1 MHHELIYFCFYSFGV
16 DGLKNFIIQDDKKV
30 IQKILFG
37 TEQLPRTDNK
47 ITLVNVKFSLNACKN
62 LTKNEPDNLS
72 DKARDFFYFIQSF
85 GNKLKLRDFVNL
97 WVVEDCIQDLNTV
110 TCDIFQIYF
119 YDNLFNP
126 DTDSKIQNETKLNK
140 KTKKELTT
148 TLTNTT

>member
-72 DKARDFFYFIQSF
+72 NKARDFFYFIQSF

-119 YDNLFNP
+119 DDNLFNP

>member
-1 MHHELIYFCFYSFGV
+1 MNHELIYFCFYSFGV

-72 DKARDFFYFIQSF
+72 NKARDFFYFIQSF

>member
-1 MHHELIYFCFYSFGV
+1 MNHELIYFCFYSFGV
-16 DGLKNFIIQDDKKV
+16 DSLKNFIIQDDKKV

-47 ITLVNVKFSLNACKN
+47 ITLVNVKFSLNARKN

>member
-1 MHHELIYFCFYSFGV
+1 M
-16 DGLKNFIIQDDKKV
+16 
-30 IQKILFG
+30 
-37 TEQLPRTDNK
+37 
-47 ITLVNVKFSLNACKN
+47 
-62 LTKNEPDNLS
+62 S
-72 DKARDFFYFIQSF
+72 DKARDFFYFIRSF

>member
-1 MHHELIYFCFYSFGV
+1 M
-16 DGLKNFIIQDDKKV
+16 
-30 IQKILFG
+30 
-37 TEQLPRTDNK
+37 
-47 ITLVNVKFSLNACKN
+47 
-62 LTKNEPDNLS
+62 S

-126 DTDSKIQNETKLNK
+126 DTDSKIQSETKLNK

>member
-1 MHHELIYFCFYSFGV
+1 MNHELIYFCFYSFGV

-72 DKARDFFYFIQSF
+72 DKARDFFYFIRSF

-126 DTDSKIQNETKLNK
+126 DTDSKIQNETKLNQ
-140 KTKKELTT
+140 KTKKKLTT

>member
-72 DKARDFFYFIQSF
+72 NKARDFFYFIQSF